1 MNMKK
6 LLLLLLLLT
15 SFGAMAQKK
24 YIMLWGAGSIIYVRG
39 ELPPGIDHSYDTNK
53 TNVSAILNM
62 LASNGY
68 EVEKMCSSEKH
79 EFSFLL
85 SKTADT
91 SNAIQMTTMDDE
103 EVTEIARYNLQGIPV
118 RKSEKGLQ
126 IIVFSNYTTKTVVIQ

>member
-6 LLLLLLLLT
+6 LLLLLSLLT

-39 ELPPGIDHSYDTNK
+39 ELPPGIDNSYSPNK
-53 TNVSAILNM
+53 YSVCEILNM

-68 EVEKMCSSEKH
+68 EVEKMCSSE
-79 EFSFLL
+79 EISFSFLL
-85 SKTADT
+85 SKTVDT
-91 SNAIQMTTMDDE
+91 SNAIQMTTTDDE
-103 EVTEIARYNLQGIPV
+103 DVTEIARYNLQGIPV

-126 IIVFSNYTTKTVVIQ
+126 IIVYSNYTTKTVVIQ

>member
-1 MNMKK
+1 MPFS
-6 LLLLLLLLT
+6 T
-15 SFGAMAQKK
+15 AQ
-24 YIMLWGAGSIIYVRG
+24 Y
-39 ELPPGIDHSYDTNK
+39 
-53 TNVSAILNM
+53 
-62 LASNGY
+62 
-68 EVEKMCSSEKH
+68 EKMCSSEKH